1 MKEFWDQRY
10 AQEAMAYGESPN
22 VFFREQ
28 LNSLAPGRILL
39 PAEGEGRNAIYA
51 ATLGWEV
58 WAYDWSEV
66 ARAKA
71 LNYASKQ
78 GVTIEYH
85 LGSLDELP
93 QRTSFFDAI
102 ALIYVHFPDHIRQ
115 RQMRLLQSW
124 LKPNG
129 RLILEGFSKK
139 HPQYQALNPLVGG
152 PKNAD
157 QLYDLDDL
165 LSDFDQCHPL
175 IAVSQEIELQEGF
188 CHCGT
193 AHVVR
198 LHLEKL

>member
-22 VFFREQ
+22 VFFKEQ

-39 PAEGEGRNAIYA
+39 PAEGEGRNAVYA

-78 GVTIEYH
+78 GVSIDYH

-102 ALIYVHFPDHIRQ
+102 ALIFVHFPEQVRQ

-129 RLILEGFSKK
+129 RLVLEGFSKK
-139 HPQYQALNPLVGG
+139 HPKYQALNPLVGG
-152 PKNAD
+152 PKNTD
-157 QLYDLDDL
+157 QLYNLDDL
-165 LSDFDQCHPL
+165 LSDFDHCHPL

>member
-22 VFFREQ
+22 VFFKEQ

-39 PAEGEGRNAIYA
+39 PAEGEGRNAVYA

-78 GVTIEYH
+78 GVTIDYH

-102 ALIYVHFPDHIRQ
+102 ALIYVHFPEQVRQ

-129 RLILEGFSKK
+129 RLVLEGFSKK

-165 LSDFDQCHPL
+165 LSDIDQCHPL

>member
-22 VFFREQ
+22 VFFKEQ

-39 PAEGEGRNAIYA
+39 PAEGEGRNAVYA

-78 GVTIEYH
+78 GVSIDYH

-102 ALIYVHFPDHIRQ
+102 ALIYVHFPEQVRQ

-129 RLILEGFSKK
+129 RLVLEGFSKK
-139 HPQYQALNPLVGG
+139 HPQYQALSPLVGG

-157 QLYDLDDL
+157 QLYNLDDL
-165 LSDFDQCHPL
+165 LSDFDHCHPL

>member
-22 VFFREQ
+22 VFFKEQ

-39 PAEGEGRNAIYA
+39 PADGEGRNAVYA
-51 ATLGWEV
+51 AKLGWEV

-78 GVTIEYH
+78 GVTIDYH

-102 ALIYVHFPDHIRQ
+102 ALIYVHFPEQVRQ

-129 RLILEGFSKK
+129 RLVLEGFSKN